1 MNNFRLSF
9 FGVSLL
15 LLSFC
20 GLSKLSAQPGY
31 APVWKLIEE
40 MGEKGQY
47 RAAREKLKELI
58 ERSARDNHPAQ
69 QVRATHGLFLLD
81 AYYSEDGLLTALP
94 DFALAAREAAF
105 PARAVLLSLLGQY
118 YQQYLSDNLYVLSD
132 RTPLSAEPSADM
144 ASWTLTD
151 VSQAV
156 HQAYA
161 ASLEDGRIW
170 DVPLDDFA
178 AILDIPG
185 DTRYQ
190 FPTLGDFLSYR
201 AIRHFSDERSYL
213 TEPSYAF
220 VLDQP
225 EAFAPVAA
233 FTTYAFPDRDSL
245 SYKRKVLH
253 LYQQYLG
260 RLQEGSAPEQLV
272 ALDLMRL
279 TFAYE
284 NSSSESREAHYEKA
298 LQELFE
304 LHQGTATSAPIA
316 TKLALF
322 YHRKGETYQA
332 SPLEAIESLQ
342 SASRGAWREAMRWCR
357 YVLSFYPDTFSASQC
372 RALQEQITQNRVR
385 LAAEEVYLP
394 EKHALVKVVY
404 RNLSG
409 LDLLV
414 LKTEPAFPLY
424 ELKLPIRR
432 HLNKQNYPVQ
442 ASWSLELP
450 DPDDYQEH
458 ETEIAIEP
466 LPVGHYTLVAIQQ
479 GGDSVYAAVNFSVS
493 GLGLAHSNR
502 SELFRQTVF
511 VVDRSSGDPVE
522 GAKLTL
528 LRESTIAGTWT
539 SDAEGLIHLPKDLP
553 SSYYTMV
560 LEKGA
565 DRRQLHPRYLDVEE
579 DEVSYSADPDPE
591 YETLLFLDRAIY
603 RPGQQVYFK
612 GLVLETPEP
621 NAPVIVT
628 QREIAVSLID
638 PNGQTLAQKTFITG
652 DFGTFHGFFD
662 LPQSGLLGEYSLRTA
677 SSWYGKAFRV
687 EAYKRPTYE
696 ITFDAVE
703 ELYQLGDS
711 IQITSVASAY
721 SGQPVG
727 SAQVV
732 YQVRRNPAYVFRP
745 WWFDF
750 YASRL
755 QQSTRQVVASGT
767 GTTDAS
773 GHFRL
778 NFPAIGPPAVGRY
791 TPDAYDFEVVVTVTD
806 ISGETHTATKHI
818 RVGRSAL
825 EVQLDVPQHAF
836 VGDSLQLSLNLRN
849 SEGQAIILPANLE
862 FYRLEAPLY
871 PQVERLWPLPDQNY
885 YPQDTFRQWFPNFA
899 WGWEAFPDL
908 YPLREKVVAQTLSG
922 YSNSPLQVATDG
934 WVPGQYKV
942 MLHVVLPEGDTLTT
956 TRFLSVSDLGAGKM
970 ASVQPAL
977 IPRPTGTFEPGD
989 TVTFSFFSTNPSQRF
1004 FYLISNPDSL
1014 WLSGWQ
1020 TALPAYTFRH
1030 PVMES
1035 DRGNVIAEGF
1045 YIRHNRVFNF
1055 VQEARVPWTNKQ
1067 LSIEWH
1073 SFRDKLKPG
1082 EGERWEISIRD
1093 AAGKPVAAELAAT
1106 LYDASLDVFDPHD
1119 WQLQLYNA
1127 QGGRGLSNLWFDFN
1141 FLSNYYNS
1149 EYRGAASV
1157 PYPSYPDYSPIP
1169 GIPSLYYRNFMA
1181 YALPAVAVRVNDPE
1195 TFEEVSVMMK
1205 GMKAE
1210 NLEAYH
1216 LASDEVSPEPDLE
1229 NISLRENLN
1238 ELVFFE
1244 PALRSDST
1252 GRIVYDFVIN
1262 EALTRWKLLALA
1274 HTPDLKL
1281 GSASRTIV
1289 TQKPLMVVPLVPR
1302 FLRTGDRM
1310 MLGAKISNLHENT
1323 LSGNAGLSLT
1333 HALDG
1338 TSLDKLF
1345 GLTQKTKSFTCR
1357 PGESVWVEWEIEVPD
1372 NPDLLLQYDMV
1383 ASAGNFSDGERN
1395 QVPILSNR
1403 TLITESQPVF
1413 LRPGQQKQLRTERLT
1428 EVQQSPTFAMHRF
1441 SLEATPNPVWYAIQ
1455 SLPYLN
1461 AYPFDCTEQLF
1472 NKLFAQRV
1480 GQGILEANPA
1490 IRAGVEARAKE
1501 GGILLSPLQLRQD
1514 LKMNILAETP
1524 WVLDAGG
1531 ESQVAAD
1538 LVKFLDVQQSTAD
1551 MRDLFTK
1558 IAERQLESGAFP
1570 WFPGG
1575 PESWYI
1581 TQYLVEGFLRLDNMG
1596 LLQDLDKDVLVRLL
1610 EKAITYID
1618 QSAEAYYA
1626 ELRAQAK
1633 KQRSGYLKQDHLG
1646 ALMIHYLFVRS
1657 QADAWAPGKPGP
1669 AYEFFLTQASKYW
1682 PKKGIYE
1689 MGLIAWTM
1697 QVKQREKVVQEI
1709 MRALREQSFRSEEAG
1724 MYWKYTPGYFW
1735 YQDPIETQAFLI
1747 SLFAETG
1754 AATSELDDMRLWL
1767 LHNKRVKQWH
1777 STRSTAAAVYALLYE
1792 GRDWVRPSGGVV
1804 LAFPDAAPEDY
1815 RERLDSAQA
1824 SAEAGTGYFSVDWSA
1839 ADFRPEL
1846 GHSNWEN
1853 AGNSPAWGAI
1863 YWQYFE
1869 DMDKVT
1875 SEAGTALQI
1884 GKSLYRLESSD
1895 AGETGEPLEDGAAL
1909 QPGDRLLVRLVL
1921 QTDRDMEYIHL
1932 KDTRA
1937 AGLEPGEVLSGYEW
1951 RRGLGYYR
1959 QVRDTATDFFIE
1971 YLPRGQH
1978 VFEYQLIVTHK
1989 GEFSGGLTTIQC
2001 MYAPEFVAHT
2011 AGIRLS
2017 VR

>member
-1 MNNFRLSF
+1 MNSFQLSF
-9 FGVSLL
+9 FGVSVL

-20 GLSKLSAQPGY
+20 CLGKVSAQPGY
-31 APVWKLIEE
+31 APTWKLIEE

-58 ERSARDNHPAQ
+58 DRSVQDNHPAQ

-94 DFALAAREAAF
+94 DLALAAQEAAF

-118 YQQYLSDNLYVLSD
+118 YQQYLSDHLYELSD
-132 RTPLSAEPSADM
+132 RTTLSAEPSADL
-144 ASWTLTD
+144 ASWTLAD
-151 VSQAV
+151 WSQVV
-156 HQAYA
+156 HQTYA
-161 ASLEDGRIW
+161 ASLEDTRIW
-170 DVPLDDFA
+170 DVPLSDFSVL
-178 AILDIPG
+178 LDVPT
-185 DTRYQ
+185 DTRHQ
-190 FPTLGDFLSYR
+190 FPTLGDFLHYR
-201 AIRHFSDERSYL
+201 AISHFSDERSYL

-225 EAFAPVAA
+225 EAFAPVSV
-233 FTTYAFPDRDSL
+233 FTKYAFPDRDSL
-245 SYKRKVLH
+245 SYKRKALQ
-253 LYQQYLG
+253 LYQQYLA
-260 RLQEGSAPEQLV
+260 RLQEGSAPEHLV
-272 ALDLMRL
+272 AVDLMRL
-279 TFAYE
+279 AFAYE
-284 NSSSESREAHYEKA
+284 NSSSEAKEVHYEKA

-304 LHQGTATSAPIA
+304 LHQGTVASAA
-316 TKLALF
+316 VAAKLALF

-342 SASRGAWREAMRWCR
+342 TPARAAWKEAMRWCR
-357 YVLSFYPDTFSASQC
+357 YVLSFYPDTFSARQC
-372 RALQEQITQNRVR
+372 RALQDQITQARMR
-385 LAAEEVYLP
+385 LTAEEVYLP
-394 EKHALVKVVY
+394 EKHALLKVAY

-409 LDLLV
+409 LDLVL
-414 LKTEPAFPLY
+414 LKTEPEFPLY
-424 ELKLPIRR
+424 DLKLPIRR

-442 ASWSLELP
+442 ARWSLELP
-450 DPDDYQEH
+450 ASDDYQEH
-458 ETEIAIEP
+458 ETEIAVEP

-479 GGDSVYAAVNFSVS
+479 GSDSVYAAVSFSVS

-528 LRESTIAGTWT
+528 LRETAIAGTWT
-539 SDAEGLIHLPKDLP
+539 SDAEGLIHLPKELP
-553 SSYYTMV
+553 SGYYTMV

-579 DEVSYSADPDPE
+579 EVTYSGDPE
-591 YETLLFLDRAIY
+591 PDYETRLFLDRAIY

-612 GLVLETPEP
+612 GLVLETTKP
-621 NAPVIVT
+621 NAPAIVT
-628 QREIAVSLID
+628 QREVVVSLID
-638 PNGQTLAQKTFITG
+638 PNGQALAQKTFITG

-662 LPQSGLLGEYSLRTA
+662 LPQSGLLGEYSLRTE
-677 SSWYGKAFRV
+677 SSWYGKSFRV

-703 ELYQLGDS
+703 DLYQLGDS
-711 IQITSVASAY
+711 IEVSSVASAY

-727 SAQVV
+727 DAQVV

-745 WWFDF
+745 WWFDVYISRF
-750 YASRL
+750 RQAS
-755 QQSTRQVVASGT
+755 SQVVASGT
-767 GTTDAS
+767 GITDAS
-773 GHFRL
+773 GYFRL
-778 NFPAIGPPAVGRY
+778 NFPALAPPATGKY
-791 TPDAYDFEVVVTVTD
+791 APDAYDFEVVVTVTD

-818 RVGRSAL
+818 SVGRSAL
-825 EVQLDVPQHAF
+825 EVRLEVPPHAF
-836 VGDSLQLSLNLRN
+836 VGEPLRLSLDMRN
-849 SEGQAIILPANLE
+849 SEGQAVALPADLE
-862 FYRLEAPLY
+862 VYRLEAPLHV
-871 PQVERLWPLPDQNY
+871 QVERLWPLPDQNLY
-885 YPQDTFRQWFPNFA
+885 SQDTFRQWFPHFA
-899 WGWEAFPDL
+899 WGWEAFPAL
-908 YPLREKVVAQTLSG
+908 YPLREKVLAQTLSG
-922 YSNSPLQVATDG
+922 RSDLLREVATDT

-942 MLHVVLPEGDTLTT
+942 LLHVALSDGDTLTT
-956 TRFLSVSDLGAGKM
+956 ERFFTVSDLAAGNI
-970 ASVQPAL
+970 ASAQPAL
-977 IPRPTGTFEPGD
+977 IPNPTGTFQPGD
-989 TVTFSFFSTNPSQRF
+989 TVAFSFFSRNPGQRF

-1035 DRGNVIAEGF
+1035 DRGNVTAEGF
-1045 YIRHNRVFNF
+1045 YFRHNRVFNF
-1055 VQEARVPWTNKQ
+1055 AQEARVPWTNKQ
-1067 LSIEWH
+1067 LAIEWH

-1082 EGERWEISIRD
+1082 ERERWEISILD
-1093 AAGKPVAAELAAT
+1093 ADGKPVAAELAAT
-1106 LYDASLDVFDPHD
+1106 LYDASLDVFAPHD
-1119 WQLQLYNA
+1119 WPLQLYTA
-1127 QGGRGLSNLWFDFN
+1127 QGGRGLSNLRFDFN
-1141 FLSNYYNS
+1141 FLSSYYNS
-1149 EYRGAASV
+1149 EYQGAAPV
-1157 PYPSYPDYSPIP
+1157 PYPSYPDYSPLP
-1169 GIPSLYYRNFMA
+1169 GIPSWYYRDFIA
-1181 YALPAVAVRVNDPE
+1181 YALPAAAVRVNDPE

-1210 NLEAYH
+1210 NLEAYN

-1252 GRIVYDFVIN
+1252 GRIVYEFVIN

-1289 TQKPLMVVPLVPR
+1289 TQKPLMVVPLAPR

-1310 MLGAKISNLHENT
+1310 MLGAKISNQHET
-1323 LSGNAGLSLT
+1323 ALSGNAGLSLV
-1333 HALDG
+1333 HALNG
-1338 TSLDKLF
+1338 SSLDSLF
-1345 GLTQKTKSFTCR
+1345 GVTQKTKPFTCQ

-1372 NPDLLLQYDMV
+1372 NPDLVLQYDMV
-1383 ASAGNFSDGERN
+1383 ARAGNFSDGERN
-1395 QVPILSNR
+1395 QIPILSNR

-1413 LRPGQQKQLRTERLT
+1413 LRPGQEKQLRTERLT
-1428 EVQQSPTFAMHRF
+1428 EVQQSATFAMHRF

-1501 GGILLSPLQLRQD
+1501 GSTLLSPLQLRET

-1538 LVKFLDVQQSTAD
+1538 LVKFLDVQQSNAD
-1551 MRDLFTK
+1551 MREIFDK

-1575 PESWYI
+1575 PESWHI
-1581 TQYLVEGFLRLDNMG
+1581 TQYLIEGFLRLDNMG
-1596 LLQDLDKDVLVRLL
+1596 LLQELDKGALVRML
-1610 EKAITYID
+1610 EKAITYVD

-1626 ELRAQAK
+1626 ELRERAK
-1633 KQRSGYLKQDHLG
+1633 KQRSGYLKQDHLS
-1646 ALMIHYLFVRS
+1646 ALMIHYLFVRT
-1657 QADAWAPGKPGP
+1657 QADAWAPGKPGA
-1669 AYEFFLTQASKYW
+1669 AYDFFLAQAAKYW

-1697 QVKQREKVVQEI
+1697 QVKQREKVVREI
-1709 MRALREQSFRSEEAG
+1709 MQALREQSFSSEEAG

-1735 YQDPIETQAFLI
+1735 YQDPIETQSFLI

-1754 AATSELDDMRLWL
+1754 AAPNELDDMRLWL

-1792 GRDWVRPSGGVV
+1792 GRDWVRPSGGVE
-1804 LAFPDAAPEDY
+1804 LEFPDAAPDVYQEQ
-1815 RERLDSAQA
+1815 LDSARA
-1824 SAEAGTGYFSVDWSA
+1824 SAEAGTGYFSADWSA

-1846 GHSNWEN
+1846 GSSNWKN
-1853 AGNSPAWGAI
+1853 AGTSPAWGAV

-1869 DMDKVT
+1869 DFDKIT
-1875 SEAGTALQI
+1875 SAAGTALQL
-1884 GKSLYRLESSD
+1884 GKSLYRLKSSD
-1895 AGETGEPLEDGAAL
+1895 AGETGVPLEDGAAL
-1909 QPGDRLLVRLVL
+1909 QPGDRLLVRLVI

-1937 AGLEPGEVLSGYEW
+1937 AGLEPGELLSGYEW
-1951 RRGLGYYR
+1951 RQGLGYYR

-1971 YLPRGQH
+1971 YLPRGKH
-1978 VFEYQLIVTHK
+1978 VFEYQLVVTHK
-1989 GEFSGGLTTIQC
+1989 GDFSGGLTTIQS